1 MRILIPNYYPLNTG
15 GAQASTYLVAK
26 KLEEMGNDVI
36 IASTGDYKE
45 IKTYYLK
52 KFRLWPFFLQHRYLK
67 RLLLKIMEKER
78 IDFIHPQERLTTIG
92 SILAAKE
99 KGIPVVV
106 HFRDYWFACPE
117 SSCLMPNYEECEIC
131 SYGRILRC
139 FKKRILWNVYKW
151 RAIKSSWKLLNEADK
166 KIAISSVVKRKLEIC
181 GIREAVIIPNPI
193 DLESFRANMERV
205 EEIREKYDV
214 QSPVILYVGALMY
227 HKGIL
232 NLLRVMTDETLRR
245 TDLLVI
251 GDGNLRR
258 ECEDFVRKRGLK
270 HVKFVGKVPLKDI
283 PNFYAAS
290 DIVVFPSIWQEP
302 FGRVVLEAMAA
313 GKPVVA
319 SNVGGVVDLI
329 INGENGYLVEPLND
343 KMWVKYLNMLISD
356 ELLRERLGKNG
367 KKLSANFD
375 TEVVTRKI
383 IDVYRTLMG
392 DSNG

>member
-1 MRILIPNYYPLNTG
+1 
-15 GAQASTYLVAK
+15 
-26 KLEEMGNDVI
+26 
-36 IASTGDYKE
+36 
-45 IKTYYLK
+45 
-52 KFRLWPFFLQHRYLK
+52 
-67 RLLLKIMEKER
+67 
-78 IDFIHPQERLTTIG
+78 
-92 SILAAKE
+92 
-99 KGIPVVV
+99 
-106 HFRDYWFACPE
+106 
-117 SSCLMPNYEECEIC
+117 
-131 SYGRILRC
+131 
-139 FKKRILWNVYKW
+139 
-151 RAIKSSWKLLNEADK
+151 
-166 KIAISSVVKRKLEIC
+166 VKRKLEIC

-270 HVKFVGKVPLKDI
+270 HVKFVGKVPFKDI